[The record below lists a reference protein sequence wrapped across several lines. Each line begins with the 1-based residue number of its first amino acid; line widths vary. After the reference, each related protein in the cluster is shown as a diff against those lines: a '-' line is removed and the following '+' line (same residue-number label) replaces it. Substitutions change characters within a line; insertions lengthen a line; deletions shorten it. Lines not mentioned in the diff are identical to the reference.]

1 MVCARIQKLKLKQS
15 KSTNIFINNHMCKK
29 ICVFYIFL
37 IILICIMMFQHLLLR
52 LVKIYY
58 WDDKYKNRFSTLFK
72 SVRDVLT

>member
-1 MVCARIQKLKLKQS
+1 
-15 KSTNIFINNHMCKK
+15 
-29 ICVFYIFL
+29 
-37 IILICIMMFQHLLLR
+37 MMFQHLLLR